1 LYEQGFDGQSNESFA
16 AYFDTLLELSKSG
29 QVYFV
34 RYEDLLDKREAEVTS
49 LCKFLFGRETLSD
62 TNLERWI
69 KQVLK
74 RPIDVELEST
84 KVNGFQKF
92 FTGN

>member
-1 LYEQGFDGQSNESFA
+1 
-16 AYFDTLLELSKSG
+16 
-29 QVYFV
+29 VYFV
-34 RYEDLLDKREAEVTS
+34 RYEDLLNKREAEVTQ

-84 KVNGFQKF
+84 KVTGYQKF